1 MFQELLQYVRL
12 KPGIRNLWSD
22 LHNRIILIYIVTLH
36 FSSVSL
42 LLRFVHPRFGPIKC
56 IRTIRAIQKDEELTV
71 AYGYDHEPSGKSG
84 PEAPDW
90 YKQELREFQE
100 REAERKAKD
109 SC

>member
-1 MFQELLQYVRL
+1 MV
-12 KPGIRNLWSD
+12 I
-22 LHNRIILIYIVTLH
+22 T
-36 FSSVSL
+36 SSVSFLICL
-42 LLRFVHPRFGPIKC
+42 LVVRFVHPRFGQIKC
-56 IRTIRAIQKDEELTV
+56 IRTIRAVQKDEELTV

-100 REAERKAKD
+100 REAQGRAKD